1 MKAIVLAQT
10 GGSDKLNYQEI
21 DKPELQPGQVLVQ
34 IKAAPINF
42 IDTII
47 RKGNMPPGMMPA
59 LPFIPGVEGSGV
71 IADANGTEL
80 KQGQKVAFLGQIGAS
95 TYAEYTAVDADK
107 LILLSDSAN
116 LLEAGAMPVTYFTA
130 YHMLHNVARAQKD
143 KFALIYAST
152 GGVGTALIQLAKIAG
167 VKVIALDRKDDK
179 VEQALKLGADYAF
192 NSTGNWA
199 EKVKEVTTGKGVNYI
214 FNPVAGDTIKQDL
227 DVLATLG
234 HIIIFGFLAGVG
246 ETNLQAEAVQ
256 HFGKAPTITY
266 SEIYATF
273 SSNFPLVKQSMD
285 AIYQL
290 LDEGK
295 LKPVYSSMP
304 LSDAHK
310 AHDLIESGQIMG
322 KMLLT
327 PEGLDA

>member
-1 MKAIVLAQT
+1 MKAVVLEQT
-10 GGSDKLNYQEI
+10 GGSDKLIYKEI
-21 DKPELQPGQVLVQ
+21 DKPQLKEGQVLVEM
-34 IKAAPINF
+34 KAAPINF
-42 IDTII
+42 IDTVI
-47 RKGNMPPGMMPA
+47 REGNMPPGMMPE
-59 LPFIPGVEGSGV
+59 LPFISGVEGSGIV
-71 IADANGTEL
+71 ADANGTEL
-80 KQGQKVAFLGQIGAS
+80 KQGQKVAFLGPIGAS

-107 LILLSDSAN
+107 LILLPETADV
-116 LLEAGAMPVTYFTA
+116 LQAGAMPVTYFTA
-130 YHMLHNVARAQKD
+130 YHMLHNVARAEQG

-152 GGVGTALIQLAKIAG
+152 GGVGTALIQLAKVAG
-167 VKVIALDRKDDK
+167 LKVIALDRQDEK

-192 NSTGNWA
+192 NSTGNWV
-199 EKVKEVTTGKGVNYI
+199 EEVKKVTEGKGVNYI

-234 HIIIFGFLAGVG
+234 HIVIFGFLAGVG

-273 SSNFPLVKQSMD
+273 FSNFPLVKQSMN

-295 LKPVYSSMP
+295 IKPVYSTMP
-304 LSDAHK
+304 LAEASQ
-310 AHDLIESGQIMG
+310 AHDLLESGKIMG

-327 PEGLDA
+327 PQV